1 MEIDVFFKNDDM
13 SFGFTGE
20 KSPRT
25 DEYSFSDKVEYGFPD
40 VDYSYSDGSKQSEA
54 YGWSI
59 GGLKTEDRS
68 NCDVLKA
75 TITAIEDAITADK
88 RAMVGAKKDKKE
100 QLQAYIDGRTRAL
113 NEVRALYDKE
123 QCELKYAKKEEE
135 DFQAQLNKILGAKSD
150 SKIGTYVLIGGIVVA
165 VGVLGFFIY
174 RRYKK

>member
-20 KSPRT
+20 QSPRS
-25 DEYSFSDKVEYGFPD
+25 DEYSFSDKVEFGFPN
-40 VDYSYSDGSKQSEA
+40 VDYSYADGSKQNEA

-59 GGLKTEDRS
+59 GGLKEEDKS
-68 NCDVLKA
+68 NCEVLKA
-75 TITAIEDAITADK
+75 TIAAIEDAITADK
-88 RAMVGAKKDKKE
+88 RAMVGAKKAKKE

-113 NEVRALYDKE
+113 NELKAFYDKS
-123 QCELKYAKKEEE
+123 QCELKFAQKAEE
-135 DFQAQLNKILGAKSD
+135 DFQSQLNKILGAKSD
-150 SKIGTYVLIGGIVVA
+150 SKVGMYVLIGGVVVA